1 SRCLFDVAD
10 VALHSFLRCIRQSS
24 LHHDI
29 MPRHRDLELDQATPN
44 SARSD
49 FLLPA
54 KFGRCGVAQVGADML
69 APGTKRTISRA
80 AETAASATSTRKG
93 RWPRNVLSQRNLR
106 VAAALAARNGGA
118 HLMLVNA
125 TI

>member
-1 SRCLFDVAD
+1 
-10 VALHSFLRCIRQSS
+10 
-24 LHHDI
+24 
-29 MPRHRDLELDQATPN
+29 
-44 SARSD
+44 
-49 FLLPA
+49 
-54 KFGRCGVAQVGADML
+54 ML

-118 HLMLVNA
+118 H
-125 TI
+125 I